1 MILAGCR
8 AAPAANHEAE
18 AGSGLRSA
26 GPTSAAA
33 ATPTAFLPATST
45 PFPPA
50 RPIAPSGCCVRP
62 WWSGDSRFVYFVDRP
77 DPLAEASILAVPV
90 EGGTPTASDLP
101 LGLYSAAGELI
112 ALPGG
117 TEWAL
122 ARPDGTAGWR
132 LPSGTLTFR
141 VSRGGGQV
149 AWSEGSS
156 LPVQI
161 DRRQRTIWVA
171 NVDGTERLPVARFVG
186 GDLLGWTRNDERLL
200 VSGRPAD
207 ETQTGI
213 WSLDLAGAATLLW
226 AANRPRS
233 LLLSPDGGWLA
244 LLLTFTGDLQAD
256 GLWILSTSDGTP
268 RHIDGY
274 GSYRW
279 RSEGRLLL
287 LPFEAGASGLS
298 VVEVEAASGRTGTI
312 LPAGALPG
320 GVANN
325 EWLPSPDGRW
335 IVYLNAADSTLWL
348 AALP

>member
-1 MILAGCR
+1 MLGGCR
-8 AAPAANHEAE
+8 SAAAANRAVE
-18 AGSGLRSA
+18 AGTGERSA
-26 GPTSAAA
+26 GPASAAA
-33 ATPTAFLPATST
+33 ASPTAFLPATST
-45 PFPPA
+45 TFPPA
-50 RPIAPSGCCVRP
+50 RPITPSGCCVRP
-62 WWSGDSRFVYFVDRP
+62 WWSGDSQLVYFVDRP
-77 DPLAEASILAVPV
+77 DPQAEASIFAVPLD
-90 EGGTPTASDLP
+90 GGAPTATDLP
-101 LGLYSAAGELI
+101 FGLYSTAGDLI

-141 VSRGGGQV
+141 VSRSGGQV

-171 NVDGTERLPVARFVG
+171 NVDGTGLRQVARLVG
-186 GDLLGWTRNDERLL
+186 GDLLGWSGTDERLL

-207 ETQTGI
+207 DPQTGI
-213 WSLDLAGAATLLW
+213 WSLDLAGTATLLW
-226 AANRPRS
+226 ATDRPRS

-244 LLLTFTGDLQAD
+244 LLLTFTGDPQTD
-256 GLWILSTSDGTP
+256 GLWVLSTTEGAP
-268 RHIDGY
+268 RRLEAY

-287 LPFEAGASGLS
+287 LPFEDDANGLS
-298 VVEVEAASGRTGTI
+298 VEEVEAKSGRSETL

-335 IVYLNAADSTLWL
+335 IVYLNAAEENLWI

>member
-1 MILAGCR
+1 LCGCR
-8 AAPAANHEAE
+8 SAPAANREAE
-18 AGSGLRSA
+18 TGSGLRSA

-33 ATPTAFLPATST
+33 ASPTAFLPATPT

-50 RPIAPSGCCVRP
+50 RPITPPGCCVRP
-62 WWSGDSRFVYFVDRP
+62 WWSGDSRLVYFVDRP
-77 DPLAEASILAVPV
+77 DPLAEASIFAAALD
-90 EGGTPTASDLP
+90 GGAPTATDLP
-101 LGLYSAAGELI
+101 FGLYSATGELV

-141 VSRGGGQV
+141 VSRNGGQV

-156 LPVQI
+156 LPVQV
-161 DRRQRTIWVA
+161 DRRQRTIWVG
-171 NVDGTERLPVARFVG
+171 NVDGTGRRQVARLVG
-186 GDLLGWTRNDERLL
+186 GDLLGWTENDERLL
-200 VSGRPAD
+200 VSGRPVD
-207 ETQTGI
+207 DPQTGI
-213 WSLDLAGAATLLW
+213 WSLDLAGTARLLW
-226 AANRPRS
+226 GVDRPRGQ
-233 LLLSPDGGWLA
+233 LLSPDGGWLA
-244 LLLTFTGDLQAD
+244 LLLTFTGDPQAD
-256 GLWILSTSDGTP
+256 GLWVLSTTDGAP
-268 RHIDGY
+268 QRIEAY

-287 LPFEAGASGLS
+287 LPFEDDASGLS
-298 VVEVEAASGRTGTI
+298 IVEVEAESGRSETL

-335 IVYLNAADSTLWL
+335 IVYLNAAEENLWV